1 MGVSGGK
8 ILIVDD
14 VADNLR
20 LLQHMLKEGGYTS
33 YPANSGS
40 MALRFLQTTLP
51 DVILMDAMM
60 PDMDGYE
67 VCRRL
72 RTDPRTHDIPVIF
85 VSAADHVLDKVKAF
99 SCGAVDYVV
108 KPFQQ
113 EEVLARIKTHLSLR
127 DLQKRLEQRVT
138 ERTAELSAINAALS
152 REIAERIRTEKAL
165 SNTRQDYKSL
175 VDSIDGIFWE
185 LELPSFRLTYVSQ
198 QVESMLGF
206 PQSVWLQSDSF
217 WIERLHPDDR
227 ERVLGYY
234 RSEAGQG
241 LNHDLEY
248 KMVDAGG
255 RTVWLRNIVKVIV
268 ENGLPVK
275 MRGVMVDIT
284 QKKTAE
290 EQLHF
295 IAHYDALTGLPNRA
309 LLREQA
315 EQAIERA
322 RRDGGK
328 VALLVIDLDYFKN
341 INDSLGHQT
350 GDALLR
356 EAGMRLEAGF
366 GTTGRLA
373 RLGGDEFVLLLPG
386 LHDVQK
392 AAAAA
397 RLVLDQLRVPYLIDG
412 HELHSGGSIGISVY
426 PDDGN
431 DVDALLRA
439 ADTAMYSAKEKGRN
453 TYRFY
458 TASLRIAAEKR
469 LALES
474 GLRQALARK
483 EFLLYY
489 QPKVDLNTG
498 RIFAAEALLRWS
510 KSDGAIV
517 SCGEFVDIAE
527 ESGLILPIGEWAL
540 RTACQQLKR
549 WHDTEFPEL
558 QVSVNLSARQF
569 YQAGFQDVVAGI
581 LKETGLPPA
590 VLELEITESMLMQP
604 GEENLQTLAQLKAMG
619 VQLSVDDFGVGYSSL
634 AYLRRFPVS
643 VLKIDRSFV
652 NGVGENH
659 NDAEIVSAIIAMARS
674 LRLKVVAEDVEHAHQ
689 AAFLKEQGCD
699 AAQGFYYSKPVPAE
713 DFAAMLRLQDAAC
726 QVG

>member
-1 MGVSGGK
+1 MDVQGGK
-8 ILIVDD
+8 ILVVDD
-14 VADNLR
+14 LADNLR
-20 LLQHMLKEGGYTS
+20 LLQQMLKEGGYTT

-85 VSAADHVLDKVKAF
+85 VSAADHVIDKVKAF

-127 DLQKRLEQRVT
+127 DLQKRLEQRVA
-138 ERTAELSAINAALS
+138 ERTSELSSINAALS

-165 SNTRQDYKSL
+165 TNTRQDYKSL
-175 VDSIDGIFWE
+175 VDSINGIFWE
-185 LELPSFRLTYVSQ
+185 LELPSFRLAYVSQ

-206 PQSVWLQSDSF
+206 PQNVWLQSDSF
-217 WIERLHPDDR
+217 WIDRLHPEDR
-227 ERVLGYY
+227 ERVVGYFKTDAA
-234 RSEAGQG
+234 RA
-241 LNHDLEY
+241 LNYDLEY
-248 KMVDAGG
+248 RMVDAGG

-268 ENGLPVK
+268 ENGTPVK

-290 EQLHF
+290 EQLHVM
-295 IAHYDALTGLPNRA
+295 AHYDALTGLPNRA
-309 LLREQA
+309 LLRQQAAQVIEQ
-315 EQAIERA
+315 A
-322 RRDGGK
+322 RRDGRK

-356 EAGMRLEAGF
+356 EAGMRLRAGF
-366 GTTGRLA
+366 GATGKVA
-373 RLGGDEFVLLLPG
+373 RLGGDEFVLLMPELDNG
-386 LHDVQK
+386 QK

-397 RLVLDQLRVPYLIDG
+397 ELVLDQLRVPYLIDG
-412 HELHSGGSIGISVY
+412 HELHSGGSIGVSMY
-426 PDDGN
+426 PDDGG

-458 TASLRIAAEKR
+458 TASLKIAAEKR
-469 LALES
+469 LMLEG

-489 QPKVDLNTG
+489 QPKIDLKTG
-498 RIFAAEALLRWS
+498 RIFAAEALLRW
-510 KSDGAIV
+510 KRPDGAIV

-540 RTACQQLKR
+540 RDACQQLKQ
-549 WHDTEFPEL
+549 WHDSEFPEL

-569 YQAGFQDVVAGI
+569 YQAGFQHIVAGI
-581 LKETGLPPA
+581 LRETGLPPA
-590 VLELEITESMLMQP
+590 ALELEITESMLMQP
-604 GEENLQTLAQLKAMG
+604 GEDNLQTLAQLKAMG
-619 VQLSVDDFGVGYSSL
+619 IQLSVDDFGVGYSSL

-652 NGVGENH
+652 NGIGDNR
-659 NDAEIVSAIIAMARS
+659 NDAEIVSAN
-674 LRLKVVAEDVEHAHQ
+674 RLGVMRVSGRRRRPTHKYSHSKYCSIKSRYRDSDNG
-689 AAFLKEQGCD
+689 FLV
-699 AAQGFYYSKPVPAE
+699 FTVP
-713 DFAAMLRLQDAAC
+713 R
-726 QVG
+726 

>member
-1 MGVSGGK
+1 MDVQGGK
-8 ILIVDD
+8 ILVVDD
-14 VADNLR
+14 LADNLR
-20 LLQHMLKEGGYTS
+20 LLQQMLKEGGYTT

-85 VSAADHVLDKVKAF
+85 VSAADHVIDKVKAF

-127 DLQKRLEQRVT
+127 DLQKRLEQRVA
-138 ERTAELSAINAALS
+138 ERTSELSSINAALS

-165 SNTRQDYKSL
+165 TNTRQDYKSL
-175 VDSIDGIFWE
+175 VDSINGIFWE
-185 LELPSFRLTYVSQ
+185 LELPSFRLAYVSQ

-206 PQSVWLQSDSF
+206 PQNVWLQSDSF
-217 WIERLHPDDR
+217 WIDRLHPDDR
-227 ERVLGYY
+227 ERVVGYFKTDAA
-234 RSEAGQG
+234 RA
-241 LNHDLEY
+241 LNYDLEY
-248 KMVDAGG
+248 RMVDAGG

-268 ENGLPVK
+268 ENGAPVK

-290 EQLHF
+290 EQLHVM
-295 IAHYDALTGLPNRA
+295 AHYDALTGLPNRA
-309 LLREQA
+309 LLRQQAAQVIEQ
-315 EQAIERA
+315 A
-322 RRDGGK
+322 RRDGRK

-356 EAGMRLEAGF
+356 EAGMRLRAGF
-366 GTTGRLA
+366 GATGKVA
-373 RLGGDEFVLLLPG
+373 RLGGDEFVLLMPELDNG
-386 LHDVQK
+386 QK

-397 RLVLDQLRVPYLIDG
+397 ELVLDQLRVPYLIDG
-412 HELHSGGSIGISVY
+412 HELHSGGSIGVSMY
-426 PDDGN
+426 PDDGG

-458 TASLRIAAEKR
+458 TASLKIAAEKR
-469 LALES
+469 LMLEG

-489 QPKVDLNTG
+489 QPKIDLKTG
-498 RIFAAEALLRWS
+498 RIFAAEALLRW
-510 KSDGAIV
+510 KRPDGAIV

-540 RTACQQLKR
+540 RDACQQLKQ
-549 WHDTEFPEL
+549 WHDSEFPEL

-569 YQAGFQDVVAGI
+569 YQAGFQHIVAGI
-581 LKETGLPPA
+581 LRETGLPPA
-590 VLELEITESMLMQP
+590 ALELEITESMLMQP
-604 GEENLQTLAQLKAMG
+604 GEDNLQTLAQLKAMG
-619 VQLSVDDFGVGYSSL
+619 IQLSVDDFGVGYSSL

-652 NGVGENH
+652 NGIGDNR
-659 NDAEIVSAIIAMARS
+659 NDAEIVAAIIAMARS
-674 LRLKVVAEDVEHAHQ
+674 LRLKVVAEGVEHAQQ
-689 AAFLKEQGCD
+689 AAFLKDLGCE

-713 DFAAMLRLQDAAC
+713 DFAAMLRLENADC
-726 QVG
+726 RIE

>member
-1 MGVSGGK
+1 MQGGK
-8 ILIVDD
+8 ILVVDD

-20 LLQHMLKEGGYTS
+20 LLQQMLREGGYTC

-127 DLQKRLEQRVT
+127 DLQKRLEQRVE
-138 ERTAELSAINAALS
+138 ERTSELSDINAALS

-165 SNTRQDYKSL
+165 TNSRQDYKSL
-175 VDSIDGIFWE
+175 IDSINGIFWE
-185 LELPSFRLTYVSQ
+185 LELPSFRLSYVSQ
-198 QVESMLGF
+198 QVEAILGF
-206 PQSVWLQSDSF
+206 PQRVWMQSDSF
-217 WIERLHPDDR
+217 WTERLHPDDR
-227 ERVLGYY
+227 ENVLGYY
-234 RSEAGQG
+234 KTDAARG
-241 LNHDLEY
+241 LSYDLEY
-248 KMVDAGG
+248 RMIDAGG
-255 RTVWLRNIVKVIV
+255 RTVWLRNIVKVIM
-268 ENGLPVK
+268 ENGAPAK

-290 EQLHF
+290 EQLYL
-295 IAHYDALTGLPNRA
+295 IAHYDVLTGLPNRA
-309 LLREQA
+309 LLRQRA
-315 EQAIERA
+315 ALAIERA
-322 RRDGGK
+322 RTGNCK
-328 VALLVIDLDYFKN
+328 VALLIIDLDYFKN

-356 EAGMRLEAGF
+356 EAGVRLQAGF
-366 GTTGRLA
+366 GSTGQLA
-373 RLGGDEFVLLLPG
+373 RLGGDEFVLLLPELDDG
-386 LHDVQK
+386 QN

-397 RLVLDQLRVPYLIDG
+397 RLILDQLRVPYLIDG
-412 HELHSGGSIGISVY
+412 HELHSGGSIGISMY
-426 PDDGN
+426 PDDGE

-453 TYRFY
+453 THQFY
-458 TASLRIAAEKR
+458 TPSLRIAAEKR
-469 LALES
+469 LSVEN
-474 GLRQALARK
+474 GLRQALVRK
-483 EFLLYY
+483 ELLLYY
-489 QPKVDLNTG
+489 QPKIDLKTG
-498 RIFAAEALLRWS
+498 RIFAAEALLRWQ
-510 KSDGAIV
+510 KPDGAIV
-517 SCGEFVDIAE
+517 SCGAFIDIAE

-540 RTACQQLKR
+540 RNACQQLKR
-549 WHDTEFPEL
+549 WRDSEFPEL

-569 YQAGFQDVVAGI
+569 YQAGFQHVVAGI
-581 LKETGLPPA
+581 LQETELSPA
-590 VLELEITESMLMQP
+590 ALELEITESMLMQP
-604 GEENLQTLAQLKAMG
+604 GEDNLQTLAQLKAMG

-659 NDAEIVSAIIAMARS
+659 GDAEIVSAIIAMARS
-674 LRLKVVAEDVEHAHQ
+674 LRLKVVAEGVEHAQQ

-699 AAQGFYYSKPVPAE
+699 AAQGFYYSKPVPA
-713 DFAAMLRLQDAAC
+713 DAFAALLRLQHAEC
-726 QVG
+726 NVG

>member
-1 MGVSGGK
+1 MDVQGGK
-8 ILIVDD
+8 ILVVDD
-14 VADNLR
+14 LADNLR
-20 LLQHMLKEGGYTS
+20 LLQQMLKEGGYTT

-85 VSAADHVLDKVKAF
+85 VSAADHVIDKVKAF

-127 DLQKRLEQRVT
+127 DLQKRLEQRVA
-138 ERTAELSAINAALS
+138 ERTSELSSINAALS

-165 SNTRQDYKSL
+165 TNTRQDYKSL
-175 VDSIDGIFWE
+175 VDSINGIFWE
-185 LELPSFRLTYVSQ
+185 LELPSFRLAYVSQ

-206 PQSVWLQSDSF
+206 PQNVWLQSDSF
-217 WIERLHPDDR
+217 WIDRLHPEDR
-227 ERVLGYY
+227 ERVVGYFKTDAA
-234 RSEAGQG
+234 RA
-241 LNHDLEY
+241 LNYDLEY
-248 KMVDAGG
+248 RMVDAGG

-268 ENGLPVK
+268 ENGTPVK
-275 MRGVMVDIT
+275 MRGVMVVDIT

-290 EQLHF
+290 EQLHVM
-295 IAHYDALTGLPNRA
+295 AHYDALTGLPNRA
-309 LLREQA
+309 LLRQQAAQVIEQ
-315 EQAIERA
+315 A
-322 RRDGGK
+322 RRDGRK

-356 EAGMRLEAGF
+356 EAGMRLRAGF
-366 GTTGRLA
+366 GATGKVA
-373 RLGGDEFVLLLPG
+373 RLGGDEFVLLMPELDNG
-386 LHDVQK
+386 QK

-397 RLVLDQLRVPYLIDG
+397 ELVLDQLRVPYLIDG
-412 HELHSGGSIGISVY
+412 HELHSGGSIGVSMY
-426 PDDGN
+426 PDDGG

-458 TASLRIAAEKR
+458 TASLKIAAEKR
-469 LALES
+469 LMLEG

-489 QPKVDLNTG
+489 QPKIDLKTG
-498 RIFAAEALLRWS
+498 RIFAAEALLRW
-510 KSDGAIV
+510 KRPDGAIV

-540 RTACQQLKR
+540 RDACQQLK
-549 WHDTEFPEL
+549 
-558 QVSVNLSARQF
+558 Q
-569 YQAGFQDVVAGI
+569 
-581 LKETGLPPA
+581 
-590 VLELEITESMLMQP
+590 
-604 GEENLQTLAQLKAMG
+604 
-619 VQLSVDDFGVGYSSL
+619 
-634 AYLRRFPVS
+634 
-643 VLKIDRSFV
+643 
-652 NGVGENH
+652 
-659 NDAEIVSAIIAMARS
+659 
-674 LRLKVVAEDVEHAHQ
+674 
-689 AAFLKEQGCD
+689 
-699 AAQGFYYSKPVPAE
+699 
-713 DFAAMLRLQDAAC
+713 
-726 QVG
+726 

>member
-1 MGVSGGK
+1 MDVQGGK

-20 LLQHMLKEGGYTS
+20 LLQHMLREGGYTC

-40 MALRFLQTTLP
+40 MALRFLQNTLP

-72 RTDPRTHDIPVIF
+72 RSDPRTHDIPVIF

-127 DLQKRLEQRVT
+127 DLQKRLEQRVE
-138 ERTAELSAINAALS
+138 ERTSELSDINAALS

-165 SNTRQDYKSL
+165 TNSRQDYKSL
-175 VDSIDGIFWE
+175 IDSINGIFWE
-185 LELPSFRLTYVSQ
+185 LELPSFRLSYVSQ
-198 QVESMLGF
+198 QVEAILGF
-206 PQSVWLQSDSF
+206 PQSVWMQSDSF
-217 WIERLHPDDR
+217 WTERLHPDDR
-227 ERVLGYY
+227 VNVLGYFKTD
-234 RSEAGQG
+234 AGRG
-241 LNHDLEY
+241 LSHDLEY
-248 KMVDAGG
+248 RMMDAGG
-255 RTVWLRNIVKVIV
+255 HTVWLRNIVKVIM
-268 ENGLPVK
+268 ENGAPAK

-290 EQLHF
+290 EQLHL
-295 IAHYDALTGLPNRA
+295 IAHYDVLTGLPNRT
-309 LLREQA
+309 LLRQRA
-315 EQAIERA
+315 ALAIERA
-322 RRDGGK
+322 RTGNRK
-328 VALLVIDLDYFKN
+328 AALLVIDLDYFKN

-356 EAGMRLEAGF
+356 EAGVRLQACF
-366 GTTGRLA
+366 GNTGKLA
-373 RLGGDEFVLLLPG
+373 RLGGDEFVLLLPELDDG
-386 LHDVQK
+386 QN

-412 HELHSGGSIGISVY
+412 HELHSGGSIGISLY
-426 PDDGN
+426 PDDGE

-453 TYRFY
+453 TYQFY
-458 TASLRIAAEKR
+458 TPSLRIAAEKR
-469 LALES
+469 LTVEN
-474 GLRQALARK
+474 GLRQALVRK
-483 EFLLYY
+483 ELLLYY
-489 QPKVDLNTG
+489 QPKIDLKTG
-498 RIFAAEALLRWS
+498 RIFAAEALLRW
-510 KSDGAIV
+510 KKPDGTIV
-517 SCGEFVDIAE
+517 SCGAFIDIAE

-540 RTACQQLKR
+540 RNACQQLKR
-549 WHDTEFPEL
+549 WHDSEFPEL

-569 YQAGFQDVVAGI
+569 YQAGFQHVVAGI
-581 LKETGLPPA
+581 LRETGLSPA
-590 VLELEITESMLMQP
+590 ALELEITESMLMQP
-604 GEENLQTLAQLKAMG
+604 GEDNLQTLAQLKAMG

-659 NDAEIVSAIIAMARS
+659 GDAEIVSAIIAMARS
-674 LRLKVVAEDVEHAHQ
+674 LRLKVVAEGVEHARQ
-689 AAFLKEQGCD
+689 AEFLKEQGCD
-699 AAQGFYYSKPVPAE
+699 AAQGFYYSTPVPAE
-713 DFAAMLRLQDAAC
+713 AFAALLRMQDVEC
-726 QVG
+726 DVG